1 MLVITGSDDICKLL
15 SVPIT
20 LTCLVAGGMDTEN
33 SFPLLHVTELRA
45 VLVAEKA
52 FDKYLLD

>member
-1 MLVITGSDDICKLL
+1 MVVLVITGSDDICNLL

-45 VLVAEKA
+45 VLVA
-52 FDKYLLD
+52 